1 MGTRTTGRPVIVSTV
16 HPCCDNSGKG
26 ENGDLH
32 PTDSGHGRASV
43 IVANRVLFRGEG
55 SVRIIDRPIDRTNER
70 TNGAPRSCGPCK
82 LVFAEGSALCLRVVT
97 LAGVRAARCRTRI
110 TRFPVFL
117 SGGAWCRLGFL
128 SDTKLSFFPLFLFS
142 ASLFCLRL
150 TLTAIFISFAPPLC
164 FPVPS
169 HLSLF
174 CSRPSY
180 LIASSA

>member
-1 MGTRTTGRPVIVSTV
+1 MDVPPLSSRIVFSFPRRRKRAYYRST
-16 HPCCDNSGKG
+16 
-26 ENGDLH
+26 
-32 PTDSGHGRASV
+32 
-43 IVANRVLFRGEG
+43 
-55 SVRIIDRPIDRTNER
+55 DRSNER

-82 LVFAEGSALCLRVVT
+82 LVFAESSALCLRVVT

-142 ASLFCLRL
+142 ASLFVSVSVSLSPLSLSLSLPRFASLYLRI
-150 TLTAIFISFAPPLC
+150 A
-164 FPVPS
+164 

-180 LIASSA
+180 LIVSSA